1 MKHTLERIANNNN
14 NNTILYANVSAKYCP
29 NVRLIRLDMIYD
41 NVISLSLSY
50 NLLKREKKTK
60 QKEAYHIRKL
70 DYEQEMHITFIR
82 INCFDLKL
90 GHFATSS
97 IVFSLL
103 E

>member
-1 MKHTLERIANNNN
+1 MTTLS
-14 NNTILYANVSAKYCP
+14 L
-29 NVRLIRLDMIYD
+29 
-41 NVISLSLSY
+41 SLSLSY

-82 INCFDLKL
+82 INCFDLKP

-103 E
+103 EWPSFLRLGKYCTQLVSPSIKAFAFKLVP